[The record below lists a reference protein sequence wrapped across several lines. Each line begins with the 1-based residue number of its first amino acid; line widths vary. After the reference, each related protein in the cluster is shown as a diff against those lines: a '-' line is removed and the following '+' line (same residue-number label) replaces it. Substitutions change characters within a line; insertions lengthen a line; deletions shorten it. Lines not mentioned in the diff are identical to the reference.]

1 MNGEFWCKGFSFNT
15 NAFLADENHQTNSSF
30 TCQYP
35 FIIAY
40 KSGVM
45 LDKVTKAC
53 YSLFAPFCSICNKET
68 FPKIKFLRAFTKPL
82 LKGWLNQL
90 FKTNSFKPYL

>member
-1 MNGEFWCKGFSFNT
+1 
-15 NAFLADENHQTNSSF
+15 
-30 TCQYP
+30 
-35 FIIAY
+35 
-40 KSGVM
+40 M

-90 FKTNSFKPYL
+90 FKTNSFNTASH

>member
-1 MNGEFWCKGFSFNT
+1 MGSFGVRVLFLIPTPFS
-15 NAFLADENHQTNSSF
+15 LAKNHQTNSSF

-53 YSLFAPFCSICNKET
+53 YNSLALFCFCSFYILLLL
-68 FPKIKFLRAFTKPL
+68 KIKI
-82 LKGWLNQL
+82 LKGFYQATLKGVAQST
-90 FKTNSFKPYL
+90 F

>member
-1 MNGEFWCKGFSFNT
+1 MGSFGVRVLFLIPTPFS
-15 NAFLADENHQTNSSF
+15 LAKNHHQTNSSF

-53 YSLFAPFCSICNKET
+53 CSRDPFLAPCMLIFVR
-68 FPKIKFLRAFTKPL
+68 FFTKAT
-82 LKGWLNQL
+82 LKRVAVQSI
-90 FKTNSFKPYL
+90 F

>member
-1 MNGEFWCKGFSFNT
+1 
-15 NAFLADENHQTNSSF
+15 
-30 TCQYP
+30 
-35 FIIAY
+35 
-40 KSGVM
+40 M

-53 YSLFAPFCSICNKET
+53 YNFLALFFVFAIFNKECSCIVLV
-68 FPKIKFLRAFTKPL
+68 KILKALTKPL